1 MLVFIILFKSC
12 TRNALAINDDKV
24 REAYPES
31 TRFLL
36 FQSTLNEM
44 TRARAEGTI
53 SFTGNRTPKTK
64 KNKGGQQSERF
75 TLIGMMSIRYKAPC

>member
-1 MLVFIILFKSC
+1 MLAFIILFKSC

-64 KNKGGQQSERF
+64 ENKGGQQSERF